1 MKAKLYLKHRYRS
14 SCGRSTSS
22 PPGAA
27 AVSARRVHPL
37 LGVGPFAVPPGG
49 DFDVSQ
55 RFVVTPGGVPADE
68 VLSDA
73 GKRREVRCSQ
83 RLPTRLGHGRPIF
96 SSADPAACRDRTAR
110 SHPNRFAPQCP
121 RRSKV
126 REDRTSEKIE
136 CARRSDANS
145 ALKEPISRSQCLGD
159 RPLPFTT
166 QRTLVG
172 SSARTFATGSP
183 APRYLSCPRI
193 SPALKFSLC
202 TLT

>member
-1 MKAKLYLKHRYRS
+1 MPDVPLNESFVIKAKLHLKHRYRS

-22 PPGAA
+22 PTRAA

-37 LGVGPFAVPPGG
+37 LRVGPFAVPPGG

-55 RFVVTPGGVPADE
+55 RLVVTPGGVPADE

-110 SHPNRFAPQCP
+110 SVPTRTALPRNVREDRRCEKIGRP
-121 RRSKV
+121 RRSNV
-126 REDRTSEKIE
+126 REDRTPT
-136 CARRSDANS
+136 RR
-145 ALKEPISRSQCLGD
+145 
-159 RPLPFTT
+159 
-166 QRTLVG
+166 
-172 SSARTFATGSP
+172 
-183 APRYLSCPRI
+183 
-193 SPALKFSLC
+193 
-202 TLT
+202 